1 MIGSDVFVNLLIKN
15 TEPKRPGHGD
25 AAQLTQIPWQEKI
38 ELPKQLMEVKRATEL
53 SITARHN
60 KD

>member
-1 MIGSDVFVNLLIKN
+1 MFVNLLIKN